1 MPNIVRKVDKK
12 TEDEI
17 QRIIEA
23 VCIALK
29 LSSICVM
36 GKFGSWQ
43 CSDARFIIVKIIK
56 DRFDV
61 TNKYI
66 GKIFKRNNHLFAFQ
80 SELKCNE
87 LIKCNKNFKEKYDKA
102 LKSI

>member
-1 MPNIVRKVDKK
+1 MPNIVRRVDKK

-17 QRIIEA
+17 RRIIEA
-23 VCIALK
+23 VCNELK
-29 LSSICVM
+29 LSSKCVM
-36 GKFGSWQ
+36 GRFGSWT
-43 CSDARFIIVKIIK
+43 CSDARFILVKIIK

-66 GKIFKRNNHLFAFQ
+66 GQKFKRNNHLFAFQ

-87 LIKCNKNFKEKYDKA
+87 LIKCNKKFREKYEKA
-102 LKSI
+102 LKAI